1 MKRFTFRLERL
12 LKLKDSL
19 EERKKNEINKLLAD
33 INAIN
38 VEIKN
43 KEKQIDRELE
53 ELSKL
58 LVETHDVR
66 LTLDWHSY
74 ISGLDEE
81 KKEFEQ
87 RRMEKEKEL
96 QKKIKEY
103 MQLLKEKKI
112 LVNLR
117 ERKYLEYLKEIDR
130 IERSYLDEQ
139 ALSGFRRRKIG

>member
-53 ELSKL
+53 KLSKL

-66 LTLDWHSY
+66 LALDWHSY

-81 KKEFEQ
+81 KREFEQ